1 MVAQLKKLAAIFFLT
16 LYLCS
21 TTEASQLLKLPVVFE
36 HFREHR
42 MEDHSI
48 SLLQFLEL
56 HYLHGSPRDKDYDRD
71 MQLPFKTHSDCL
83 VAIAPAFIPKSV
95 ELVAVPPI
103 ELPRQ
108 ENLVMDD
115 QVLFSAYLSRIWQPP
130 KQA

>member
-1 MVAQLKKLAAIFFLT
+1 
-16 LYLCS
+16 
-21 TTEASQLLKLPVVFE
+21 
-36 HFREHR
+36 
-42 MEDHSI
+42 MEDQSI
-48 SLLQFLEL
+48 SLVQFLAL

-71 MQLPFKTHSDCL
+71 MQLPFKTHIDCL

-95 ELVAVPPI
+95 ELVAIPPI

-108 ENLVMDD
+108 ENFVFDD